1 MNYISQLE
9 IKLIQRI
16 IDNLYAEIGSNIILE
31 DDIKLAKENL
41 TKTYDSKF
49 ECCSGLETI
58 YYCFSIMLSEV
69 RQKKREVTTAIF
81 EQNPKLSQEKS
92 VLKEKLDAEPEY
104 AILHKEEEQLF
115 QFIEHIQNI
124 KNNIIYVYKEDDVN

>member
-9 IKLIQRI
+9 IQLIQRM
-16 IDNLYAEIGSNIILE
+16 IDNLYAEIGSDIILE
-31 DDIKLAKENL
+31 DEIKLVKENL

-49 ECCSGLETI
+49 ECCSELETI
-58 YYCFSIMLSEV
+58 YYCFSVILSEV

-124 KNNIIYVYKEDDVN
+124 KNNINEYYKEDNY